1 MHWMTRMTSWAKSHV
16 LAVDTAMTILVAALF
31 LLMTASTGST
41 PGVLFSCPAMVC
53 NLWQIAML
61 IPVATRRWRPEP
73 SAWAIVAVSVAQLVV
88 GPALVP
94 SDMFA
99 LAVLYAVIVYGN
111 PKHSR
116 LFACLGLALGILA
129 SLALAVSTSVGPVFG
144 TATSPITVTLC
155 QGSDPHTCAQDFLS
169 AFTGGLILITLCIIT
184 AIFLAFWQRARNAT
198 IAALR
203 ERNASLKAGEQER
216 RRIAALAERARIARD
231 MHDVVAHTL
240 SIIIVQS
247 DGGRYAGASNPQ
259 IAKRTMHTI
268 EHESQRAMEDMHR
281 LLGVFGEPDHA
292 DYRHVAA
299 LIDEARRS
307 TSDMDISY
315 RIVGEPH
322 PARLS
327 ETASTAIYRMVQ
339 EALTNVRKYAGPNVH
354 VEIEEAWSGTGLAV
368 RVSDDGRGASAAADG
383 HKPGFGLQGMS
394 ERIAM
399 AHGSVQAG
407 PRLSGGFEV
416 LASVPYRDIADQT
429 NVSAMPST
437 RMTAGAAPATRK
449 PVQAPAESA
458 AHSGTGTISTTATV
472 LQHSD
477 TVMSPVPPRHGGVV
491 HDGPYASHHASMVT
505 TQPLSASTGI
515 TGVTGLLNRY
525 LHGNRPSSPKTG
537 DEAGNKASVRTNAVE
552 RISVWW
558 ERHYLIADILSGLIF
573 IAFFGLSGVNVG
585 NNLEF
590 VLTGNQTNGI
600 DQAVIWAVTVSV
612 MLPWM
617 FRRRFPRASAIAAFI
632 FAVIQLLVMPCILF
646 VNIMTLGVLSA
657 AILYGDRR
665 SANRAIAAAS
675 TATCLCTLCV
685 FSGAMG
691 YASLLAML
699 ADLTQLQRPNGTAL
713 IETVSAFITV
723 ALLCLIAIISAL
735 WKRTSGDDA
744 LVLQAREQAL
754 SEEARRQQVLAAN
767 VERDRI
773 SANIQSEVTDTLQSV
788 IACTHEGLAMFEHA
802 EQEGTEPDAAAVS
815 EAFKQIGEQ
824 GRAALARMRELLG
837 VLRKTGFSDETH
849 DRSAD
854 IAPLAPVS
862 PPASA
867 PSATP
872 ATQDSQTTPV
882 APTAATTPAAVSD
895 ALPAA
900 ETTAS
905 GTAATT
911 AESAG

>member
-155 QGSDPHTCAQDFLS
+155 QGGDPHTCAQDFLS

-184 AIFLAFWQRARNAT
+184 AMFLAYWQRARNAT

-259 IAKRTMHTI
+259 IAKDTMHTI

-307 TSDMDISY
+307 TADMDISY

-322 PARLS
+322 PARLN
-327 ETASTAIYRMVQ
+327 ETASTAMYRMVQ

-354 VEIEEAWSGTGLAV
+354 VEIEEAWSGTGLTV

-416 LASVPYRDIADQT
+416 LASVPYRDTEDQA
-429 NVSAMPST
+429 NVNAI
-437 RMTAGAAPATRK
+437 PATETPAPHMPTARK
-449 PVQAPAESA
+449 PLQDAAQSAIQDKSGNTPA
-458 AHSGTGTISTTATV
+458 HATDI
-472 LQHSD
+472 QHSK
-477 TVMSPVPPRHGGVV
+477 TVTPALPTPTH
-491 HDGPYASHHASMVT
+491 
-505 TQPLSASTGI
+505 I
-515 TGVTGLLNRY
+515 TGLVNRC
-525 LHGNRPSSPKTG
+525 LHDTRPSLPKS
-537 DEAGNKASVRTNAVE
+537 GNKAGGKRNAVE
-552 RISVWW
+552 RMSVWW
-558 ERHYLIADILSGLIF
+558 EQHYLIADILTGLML

-590 VLTGNQTNGI
+590 VLTGNQTNAI
-600 DQAVIWAVTVSV
+600 NQAIIWTVTVLV
-612 MLPWM
+612 ILPWM
-617 FRRRFPRASAIAAFI
+617 FRRRFPRASAIFAFT
-632 FAVIQLLVMPCILF
+632 FAVLQLLVMPCILF
-646 VNIMTLGVLSA
+646 VNIMTLGVLCA
-657 AILYGDRR
+657 VILYGDKR
-665 SANRAIAAAS
+665 SANRAIAAAG

-699 ADLTQLQRPNGTAL
+699 ADLTRLQRPNGTVL

-735 WKRTSGDDA
+735 WKRTSGNDA
-744 LVLQAREQAL
+744 LVLQARQQAL
-754 SEEARRQQVLAAN
+754 NEEARQQQVLAAN

-788 IACTHEGLAMFEHA
+788 IARTHEGLAMFEDA
-802 EQEGTEPDAAAVS
+802 EREGTEPDAAAVR
-815 EAFKQIGEQ
+815 EAFRQIGEQ

-837 VLRKTGFSDETH
+837 VLRKTGFSDEAH
-849 DRSAD
+849 DHSAD
-854 IAPLAPVS
+854 IAPL
-862 PPASA
+862 
-867 PSATP
+867 
-872 ATQDSQTTPV
+872 TPV
-882 APTAATTPAAVSD
+882 TPGAVSD
-895 ALPAA
+895 ALPTA
-900 ETTAS
+900 ETAAS
-905 GTAATT
+905 GTPAAT